1 MTFAARQIIITVT
14 LQARQGAPFKNLAAN
29 PNPTFKG
36 TTSNTVRIVGGG
48 DPSANGLRISARVAN
63 AGMPSFSRAIV
74 QIHNLPLP
82 LINQIGT
89 LGTTFIQA
97 VGANA
102 ITIEA
107 GDAGKQPTKIFQGFI
122 VSAMG
127 EFPPA
132 ADSVFNINCQAFGV
146 GAAAPA
152 QSVGYRGPTSSGTIF
167 ANLAKQAGLTLVNR
181 FSGGVAPTV
190 YDQYLSGALRDQI
203 RDLAQ
208 TANVACNVDDVKG
221 TLVIGPTLDSLS
233 APGEVVPVIAPPP
246 LGNMVG
252 YPSYTQTGIRVRTEF
267 TTAIG
272 YGTTVQVKN
281 SQLENANGNWVVYYL
296 DHDLECQSPNG
307 PWFTNLEARSTRTPA
322 PVNPG
327 ATQ

>member
-1 MTFAARQIIITVT
+1 MTFAARQIIITIT
-14 LQARQGAPFKNLAAN
+14 LQARQGAPFKNLEAN

-48 DPSANGLRISARVAN
+48 PATSNGLRIAARVSN
-63 AGMPSFSRAIV
+63 AGMPSFSQAVV
-74 QIHNLPLP
+74 QIYNLPLP

-102 ITIEA
+102 ITIEV
-107 GDAGKQPTKIFQGFI
+107 GDAGKQPTKVFQGFI
-122 VSAMG
+122 RRAYG
-127 EFPPA
+127 DFPEG
-132 ADSVFNINCQAFGV
+132 DSVFNITAQAFGIQ
-146 GAAAPA
+146 AASTA
-152 QSVGYRGPTSSGTIF
+152 QSVGYRGATSSGTIF
-167 ANLAKQAGLTLVNR
+167 ANLAKAANLTLVNR

-190 YDQYLSGALRDQI
+190 YDQYLHGSLRDQI

-208 TANVACNVDDVKG
+208 AANVACNVDDVNN
-221 TLVIGPTLDSLS
+221 TLVIGPTLGSLS
-233 APGEVVPVIAPPP
+233 APGEAVPIIAPPP
-246 LGNMVG
+246 TGGMIG
-252 YPSYTQTGIRVRTEF
+252 YPSYTQTGIRVQTEF

-272 YGTTVQVKN
+272 YGTTIRVKE
-281 SQLENANGNWVVYYL
+281 SQLENANGEWIAYYI
-296 DHDLECQSPNG
+296 DHDLECQSANG
-307 PWFTNLEARSTRTPA
+307 PWFTNIEARSTLTPA